1 MSQTLLPQN
10 PFEKT
15 SEALKLLFT
24 EEFPERLKHPSAG
37 ASEEPS
43 QGRSQQNSSNEQRSS
58 GKGAPPAP
66 GDGNNTTKPLSKLAE
81 FVHAEIADAFPTEV
95 DFKPLPVLPFATL
108 LKAAE
113 APPPQTI
120 VENFLRRGDVGMI
133 GAKAKEKKSMFIA
146 QLALAVESGR
156 TFLSLKTE
164 KTKVLLIDGE
174 LRPHDLG
181 KRLKK
186 IAGPNADSVQNL
198 LVHSSRANPE
208 GGGFDAILEQ
218 INAQPELDDVGFII
232 FDPLYRYIPAGSE
245 MDCAVMQCQLE
256 LLQRFAA
263 ERNAAVLL
271 VHHFPKGSRSSNSH
285 IEQTAGSSVISRMID
300 SLITLT
306 RNNSANCTNIE
317 FTTRH
322 FQEPEKMVARWL
334 NNRFMIDPSVK
345 PDSGVVNAQ
354 TESKRKNMSLLL
366 AKIPPEG
373 IPKKVLQKSTEEY
386 IKKSTCYNY
395 INELEKD
402 RQIRFEGETVFKVT
416 PTVD

>member
-10 PFEKT
+10 KIEETQK
-15 SEALKLLFT
+15 ALRSLFA
-24 EEFPERLKHPSAG
+24 EEFPEKLKHPSAG

-43 QGRSQQNSSNEQRSS
+43 QGRNQQNSSNEQHSS

-66 GDGNNTTKPLSKLAE
+66 GDGISRPEQLSELQKLVKGILPEASP
-81 FVHAEIADAFPTEV
+81 IEV
-95 DFKPLPVLPFATL
+95 KHEPLPFLSFASL
-108 LKAAE
+108 LEAAE
-113 APPPQTI
+113 TPPPQTV

-133 GAKAKEKKSMFIA
+133 GAKAKEKKSMFVA

-208 GGGFDAILEQ
+208 SGGFDTILEQ
-218 INAQPELDDVGFII
+218 IKAQPELDDVGFFI

-245 MDCAVMQCQLE
+245 MDCAVMQFQLE
-256 LLQRFAA
+256 LLQRFAS
-263 ERNAAVLL
+263 ERDAAVLL

-322 FQEPEKMVARWL
+322 FQEPEKMVARWF

-354 TESKRKNMSLLL
+354 TKSKRKNMSLLL
-366 AKIPPEG
+366 AKIPSEG

-395 INELEKD
+395 LKELEQD
-402 RQIRFEGETVFKVT
+402 RQIRIEGEFVFKVI
-416 PTVD
+416 PTVF